1 MLYDSHLDLFVQVAR
16 LGSFSKAAQ
25 ASLITPSAVIK
36 QMNLLEENLGIR
48 LFIRTH
54 RGLQLTEAGKLLLEE
69 APAFMRTANDLQNR
83 LIQANCQEDNVIR
96 IGTSPLTPAE
106 VLIEF
111 WPQVSGQL
119 PGLKFQLVPF
129 ENNPQE
135 ARRILK
141 TLGQDIDVVAGVFD
155 EALLAY
161 RECAGMEISSEPLCV
176 ACSVNHP
183 LAGKKQLKIEDLYG
197 QQLMMQR
204 PGSMKSM
211 DELRAWLTQNH
222 PQIEIVNFDL
232 YTLDVFNQCENG
244 HRLLITVE
252 RWKNVHPLIRTVKM
266 DWAYTMPYGLLHS
279 PRPEPKVQRFLDVLK
294 TVI

>member
-1 MLYDSHLDLFVQVAR
+1 M
-16 LGSFSKAAQ
+16 
-25 ASLITPSAVIK
+25 
-36 QMNLLEENLGIR
+36 
-48 LFIRTH
+48 
-54 RGLQLTEAGKLLLEE
+54 
-69 APAFMRTANDLQNR
+69 
-83 LIQANCQEDNVIR
+83 
-96 IGTSPLTPAE
+96 
-106 VLIEF
+106 
-111 WPQVSGQL
+111 
-119 PGLKFQLVPF
+119 PF

-279 PRPEPKVQRFLDVLK
+279 PHPEPKVQRFLDVLK